1 MITRRDFIWKGIG
14 AAAVS
19 PMSLSWAGASW
30 NVTAASEKPESV
42 EELYRRAIIIDTAT
56 NSDGPGVDASKA
68 ISAGLTATVA
78 DLPIYPRNMP
88 NALEALEQWN
98 KGFSWEGSL
107 FLKVLKADDIRR
119 AKEEKKLGIILMC
132 QDGSILDASTCSV
145 NDYNL
150 QVLKKLFDLGLRVM
164 TLTHNERNAVA
175 DSFREKN
182 DAGLSRLGEKVV
194 EAMNQI
200 RMLIDLAH
208 CSDKTTMEAIGL
220 SKSSCAITHAGCRA
234 LYATK
239 RNKTDEQIKA
249 LADKGGVIGIYN
261 MTLWLTD
268 RPTCSISDI
277 VDHIDH
283 AVKVGGIDHVSFGSD
298 GPILETDVP
307 EDEQLAGMQSYAKR
321 NLGLPGA
328 ERIPQHVLAKEL
340 NTPSRLLRLADA
352 LAKRG
357 FKLGDIEK
365 IIGGNFFR
373 LFREVCG

>member
-1 MITRRDFIWKGIG
+1 MISRRDFIWKGVGTAAILPLANRLRG
-14 AAAVS
+14 A
-19 PMSLSWAGASW
+19 WAGEVDGGRSG
-30 NVTAASEKPESV
+30 PI
-42 EELYRRAIIIDTAT
+42 EELYQRAIVIDTAT
-56 NSDGPGVDASKA
+56 NSDGPSVDAAKA
-68 ISAGLTATVA
+68 ISAGLTAVAA
-78 DLPIYPRNMP
+78 DLPIYPRNMS
-88 NALEALEQWN
+88 NALKALEEWN
-98 KGFSWEGSL
+98 KGFNKEGSL
-107 FLKVLKADDIRR
+107 FIKVLKAADIQR
-119 AKEEKKLGIILMC
+119 AKDEKKLGIILMC
-132 QDGSILDASTCSV
+132 QDGSILDASTGSV

-164 TLTHNERNAVA
+164 TLTHNERNALA

-208 CSDKTTMEAIGL
+208 CSDKTTMEAIEL

-268 RPTCSISDI
+268 RPTCSINDI

-298 GPILETDVP
+298 GPILETNVP

-340 NTPSRLLRLADA
+340 NSPSRLLRLADA

-357 FKLGDIEK
+357 FKLGEIEK

-373 LFREVCG
+373 LFQEVCG